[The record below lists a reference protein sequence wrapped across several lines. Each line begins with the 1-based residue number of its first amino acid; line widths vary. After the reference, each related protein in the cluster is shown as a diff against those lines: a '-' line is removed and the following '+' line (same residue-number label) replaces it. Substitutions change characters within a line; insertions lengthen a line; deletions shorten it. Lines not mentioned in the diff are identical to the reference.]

1 MKKKKVVI
9 KGIGIIYQIGEGVE
23 ENWNDLQKEGKKK
36 KIEKKDFE
44 KYKVKKIGEVEWR
57 MKIKK
62 SGDKR
67 KMEKW
72 KRIGKYEEG
81 IEMKDEGMKGDEEM

>member
-1 MKKKKVVI
+1 
-9 KGIGIIYQIGEGVE
+9 
-23 ENWNDLQKEGKKK
+23 
-36 KIEKKDFE
+36 
-44 KYKVKKIGEVEWR
+44 